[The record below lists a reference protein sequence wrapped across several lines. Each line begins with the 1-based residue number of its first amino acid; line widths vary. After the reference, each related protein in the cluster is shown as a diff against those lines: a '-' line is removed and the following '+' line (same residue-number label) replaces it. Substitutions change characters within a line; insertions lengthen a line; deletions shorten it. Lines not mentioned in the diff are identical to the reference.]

1 MDTVFLKLV
10 HMSAGA
16 AWLVGAVIALRL
28 CFRGVP
34 KAIHCALWALVAV
47 RLLCPVSIE
56 SSVSL
61 VPDKIAGGEIVSSW
75 MGTEEVEEDVLEA
88 GSAGDTSQKVANDR
102 QNVVYGTKATAI
114 SMLSKIWLAG
124 AASMLLYAAVACL
137 RLRSAVRLS
146 IHARENIWR
155 CERVDTP
162 FVMGVFRPRIY
173 LPLEMDERQTE
184 LVLAHE
190 RAHLRR
196 GDHIWKLLG
205 FALLS
210 VYWFSPPIWVAYILF
225 CRDMELACD
234 EMAVSCMDTNGR
246 KAYSMA
252 LLDNSASHRKSAV
265 YPLAFG
271 EVGVK
276 RRIAAVLRYKKPAVI
291 VTAASLLVFAVAA
304 VCLLTDPA
312 SEGSSADA
320 GGAAEEARES
330 AVDAAE
336 EDTLHDAFFN
346 VLGYDGYVYVDDG
359 GGVGHQIRTYYAISD
374 NGDFPIAVS
383 FGFGDAQDYAIDL
396 DGDGITELITNVQ
409 YGGDGAQRVYVYRW
423 RGDAIVR
430 GELPTTMLPASFDDW
445 GTNATWSEYVP
456 ENGIFRLHYAQKGGG
471 MYAVWETN
479 DLKDFV
485 FYPFDPEFP

>member
-1 MDTVFLKLV
+1 MEALFLKLL
-10 HMSAGA
+10 HMSVSA
-16 AWLVGAVIALRL
+16 AWLVGAVIVLRL

-61 VPDKIAGGEIVSSW
+61 VPDEIAGGEIISSW
-75 MGTEEVEEDVLEA
+75 MDTEDVGGDTTAPAAAELSQKEDGAEKDAVRGTENGLL
-88 GSAGDTSQKVANDR
+88 SAV
-102 QNVVYGTKATAI
+102 
-114 SMLSKIWLAG
+114 SKIWLAG
-124 AASMLLYAAVACL
+124 AAAMLLYAAVTCH
-137 RLRSAVRLS
+137 RIRSAVRLS
-146 IHARENIWR
+146 IHTRENIWR
-155 CERVDTP
+155 CEQVDTP

-196 GDHIWKLLG
+196 GDHIWKLVG
-205 FALLS
+205 FVLLS
-210 VYWFSPPIWVAYILF
+210 VYWFSLPVWVAYILF

-252 LLDNSASHRKSAV
+252 LLDNSVPHRKSAV

-271 EVGVK
+271 EVDVK
-276 RRIAAVLRYKKPAVI
+276 RRIAAVLRYKKPAVL
-291 VTAASLLVFAVAA
+291 VTAAALLVFAVVA

-312 SEGSSADA
+312 SEGSSADI
-320 GGAAEEARES
+320 GGAAEKMHES

-336 EDTLHDAFFN
+336 EDALHDAFFN

-359 GGVGHQIRTYYAISD
+359 GGVGHQLRTYYAVSD
-374 NGDFPIAVS
+374 NGVFPIAVS
-383 FGFGDAQDYAIDL
+383 FGFGDAEDYAVDL

-445 GTNATWSEYVP
+445 GANATWSEYVP
-456 ENGIFRLHYAQKGGG
+456 ENGVFRLHYAQKGGG